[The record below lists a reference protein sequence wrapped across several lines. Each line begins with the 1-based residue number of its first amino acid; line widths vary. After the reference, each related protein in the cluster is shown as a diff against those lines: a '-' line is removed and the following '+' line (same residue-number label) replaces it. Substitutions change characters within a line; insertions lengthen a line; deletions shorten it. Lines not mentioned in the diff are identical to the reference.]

1 MGSLLDQIRSTAR
14 PTKATV
20 AKTTKT
26 KSKKTTAVSKGK
38 FQKATKQ
45 GKTGKPR
52 AATRIK
58 GAPALRR
65 R

>member
-1 MGSLLDQIRSTAR
+1 MGSLLDQIKSTAR
-14 PTKATV
+14 PTKVAV

-26 KSKKTTAVSKGK
+26 KSKKTTTASKGK

-58 GAPALRR
+58 SAPTLRR